1 MTTNVSSKV
10 LAESYPDLSFCP
22 YCINIAFLID
32 NVLEEAQSESLEIDH
47 REDKGVKLLSQLPWF
62 IC

>member
-1 MTTNVSSKV
+1 M
-10 LAESYPDLSFCP
+10 AESYPDLSFCP

-47 REDKGVKLLSQLPWF
+47 REDKGVKLLSQLSWF